1 MAALTDVAIAQAMV
15 ANGRWSARLGW
26 DRYVDAIDV
35 LLGAAPG
42 TPAAAAVFSSAL
54 ADWQAAH
61 QLDVD
66 GILGPETWAAMRR
79 ALAERIALAEHGRAG
94 AVWREANEALGVRSH
109 FIRLKGEINVAVNI
123 AAKSVRVP
131 HVNLG
136 R

>member
-54 ADWQAAH
+54 AD
-61 QLDVD
+61 
-66 GILGPETWAAMRR
+66 
-79 ALAERIALAEHGRAG
+79 
-94 AVWREANEALGVRSH
+94 
-109 FIRLKGEINVAVNI
+109 
-123 AAKSVRVP
+123 
-131 HVNLG
+131 
-136 R
+136 